1 MAGSLVG
8 PPHAIPDKAARI
20 VAAPCGERIAVFR
33 DGDAIGA
40 LSNLCAHQNGPLGE
54 GRIIDGC
61 VTCPWHGYQYRLADG
76 CAPPPFTE
84 KLATYRTRVRSRHGR
99 SRPAAAAAG
108 HSRIDHLSARSAL
121 AIRGLAAAPCK
132 LNTNWGPHD
141 AGTRLDRRRLDRRAV
156 ENAAAAASR
165 SSDRDLAVSF
175 KDGQFGVVSN
185 ACNHVGGPLG
195 EGRLDGDYIICP
207 WHNWKFHRC
216 TGKGEP
222 GFEEDAVPAYAVKV
236 ENGRVLVDMASATR
250 RTRKPH
256 APHPLSRKIERAPG
270 PLRLAGISTTRDGRS
285 QPALLRL
292 RPSARPRARRPPHEH
307 GAETRLIRLSALK
320 FRACEGYYSKSAR
333 ACTWPCSITQM
344 DDSDQM
350 DQVYEAL
357 VHWADAIIVASPIRW
372 GAASSLYFK
381 MAERLNCVQNAI
393 TIRNQVLIRNKVA
406 GFIIVGGQDNIQGVA
421 GQMLGFF
428 AELGF
433 IFPQFPYIAHSRG
446 WSREDMERNVE
457 IVREFEG
464 AGRRRGTCWPSAAS
478 ISRGI

>member
-1 MAGSLVG
+1 MPDQGWVDVG
-8 PPHAIPDKAARI
+8 G
-20 VAAPCGERIAVFR
+20 VE
-33 DGDAIGA
+33 
-40 LSNLCAHQNGPLGE
+40 E
-54 GRIIDGC
+54 
-61 VTCPWHGYQYRLADG
+61 
-76 CAPPPFTE
+76 
-84 KLATYRTRVRSRHGR
+84 
-99 SRPAAAAAG
+99 
-108 HSRIDHLSARSAL
+108 LSARPLQRIAADGRELAL
-121 AIRGLAAAPCK
+121 
-132 LNTNWGPHD
+132 
-141 AGTRLDRRRLDRRAV
+141 
-156 ENAAAAASR
+156 SF
-165 SSDRDLAVSF
+165 SS
-175 KDGQFGVVSN
+175 GEFGVVSN

-195 EGRLDGDYIICP
+195 DGRLDGDYVVCP

-236 ENGRVLVDMASATR
+236 ASGRVLVDMGSATK

-256 APHPLSRKIERAPG
+256 EPHPLARKIERAAG
-270 PLRLAGISTTRDGRS
+270 PLRVVGISTTAMDEANPRFSGSDHLLGHALKAAAGR
-285 QPALLRL
+285 
-292 RPSARPRARRPPHEH
+292 
-307 GAETRLIRLSALK
+307 GAETKLIRLSALQ

-344 DDSDQM
+344 DADDQM

-357 VHWADAIIVASPIRW
+357 VHWADAIVVASPIRW

-381 MAERLNCVQNAI
+381 MAERLNCVQNAV

-446 WSREDMERNVE
+446 WSAEDMERNVE
-457 IVREFEG
+457 IVRESAELVEG
-464 AGRRRGTCWPSAAS
+464 ADMLVKRCLDLAGELVARGEARAS
-478 ISRGI
+478 IERGGRKAHELHPAAGSRPSPASG